1 MSVTVLADWLAA
13 IPAQG
18 RLHGPKR
25 GHRAPPERRVAMK
38 TALAFL
44 AGSVIGDLFGTT
56 VGFLAA
62 HFPAIVVHLPE
73 LGH

>member
-1 MSVTVLADWLAA
+1 
-13 IPAQG
+13 
-18 RLHGPKR
+18 
-25 GHRAPPERRVAMK
+25 MK